1 MELALTVGFQ
11 YIFFKEIRVLSYADK
26 QKLSKE
32 LITPKSKSPIVIKT
46 TNREVWI
53 DFEDAP
59 RKAYTFDNIFGNE
72 ANQQDIFDLVVVPML
87 GNLNSGSNTI
97 ISPNVGA
104 IPRYLQYIF
113 EALNP
118 ESAESADYSVKSD
131 LKLQDDVNN
140 IAVLHGHEEISLNN
154 AAEGIRVL
162 KQGSINRQTT
172 SINYNNKSS
181 RSHSVF
187 TVTIHIKEWSLMG
200 KICRKL
206 GNLILSI

>member
-104 IPRYLQYIF
+104 IPRSLQYIF

-118 ESAESADYSVKSD
+118 ESAESADYSSD